1 MMYQKIQAVLLV
13 AVLLCGMLLIPGIC
27 GASSETAEGADVT
40 VAGWHIAVEGLQLN
54 DSPAN
59 ISVALG
65 YTSVETTEY
74 SKQAAEGMTFCM
86 IKLLIE
92 KDGSRETVEW
102 EKMLLTDEAGNEY
115 HRIEDEFIL
124 DLGMKRMPG
133 TKLNFGSN
141 EGWIAYEIPK
151 EAAGLAISY
160 GFENET
166 WRFSLDDYEEAKETE
181 AQ

>member
-1 MMYQKIQAVLLV
+1 MMHQKTQAVLLA

-27 GASSETAEGADVT
+27 GASEAAEGADIT

-65 YTSVETTEY
+65 YTGVETSEY
-74 SKQAAEGMTFCM
+74 SKQAPEGMTFCM
-86 IKLLIE
+86 VKLLIE
-92 KDGSRETVEW
+92 KAGSREAVEW
-102 EKMLLTDEAGNEY
+102 EKLLLTDEAGNEY
-115 HRIEDEFIL
+115 RRIEDEFIL

-141 EGWIAYEIPK
+141 EGWISFLIPK
-151 EAAGLAISY
+151 DAAGLLLSY
-160 GFENET
+160 EFEGGT
-166 WRFSLDDYEEAKETE
+166 WRFALAEYETEEEAA